1 MTETYQLTDLFLA
14 ENGHNFQ
21 TGRGGMSLLPSIQQ
35 SLGPIFDYF
44 LAELEK
50 QDGQILD
57 IRLTVKG
64 GDAKLE
70 YGVSPVEELCLK
82 INQ

>member
-1 MTETYQLTDLFLA
+1 MTETHQLTDLFSA

-21 TGRGGMSLLPSIQQ
+21 TGRGGISLLPSIGQ

-44 LAELEK
+44 LGELEK

-57 IRLTVKG
+57 IRLTVNG

-70 YGVSPVEELCLK
+70 YGVSPVVYEEG
-82 INQ
+82 N